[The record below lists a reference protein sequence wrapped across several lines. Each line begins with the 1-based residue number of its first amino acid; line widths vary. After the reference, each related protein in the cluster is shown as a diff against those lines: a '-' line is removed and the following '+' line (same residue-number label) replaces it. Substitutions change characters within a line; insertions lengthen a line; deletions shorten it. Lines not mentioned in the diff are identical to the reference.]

1 MKKFTKF
8 IIWSAKQNNN
18 LADIVLN
25 KPNISKDSIKDTQ
38 REKSLSNKVPVFTK
52 SMNIKIWVVVTSKQ
66 IFIRGELIKLKQ
78 NFQKNKVVT
87 GKTLFFVI
95 GPFCTHYYIC
105 LNIGF

>member
-38 REKSLSNKVPVFTK
+38 REKSLSNKVSVFTK

-66 IFIRGELIKLKQ
+66 IFIRGELLKLKQ
-78 NFQKNKVVT
+78 NFQKNKVAT

-95 GPFCTHYYIC
+95 GPFCTHDSVC
-105 LNIGF
+105 LNSGF